1 MIVKLLLLFLIV
13 LAVSAI
19 IYYLFE
25 FFIPALKLKY
35 NDYNDSLATNFE
47 MSSDT
52 LPVQSKI
59 HKIAVIENH
68 AENKTKENKRLNF
81 VGDENCNL
89 LYSKYT
95 SQYKD
100 EKICIGYGDC
110 SKVCPQSALSIKDSP
125 SVISD
130 LCNGCG
136 KCIDV
141 CPLHLISLKNR
152 NSEQENSSLSQK
164 SFKFWNSCY
173 RILRNIFPVN

>member
-1 MIVKLLLLFLIV
+1 MIIKLLLLFLIV
-13 LAVSAI
+13 LAVSAV

-47 MSSDT
+47 LSGENLAID
-52 LPVQSKI
+52 SKI
-59 HKIAVIENH
+59 DKIAVIESH
-68 AENKTKENKRLNF
+68 SENKTEENQRLIF

-89 LYSKYT
+89 FFSKYT

-110 SKVCPQSALSIKDSP
+110 AKICPQSALSIKETP
-125 SVISD
+125 LVISD

-136 KCIDV
+136 KCLDV
-141 CPLHLISLKNR
+141 CPLHLISLKTR
-152 NSEQENSSLSQK
+152 TSQQENSSLSQK

-173 RILRNIFPVN
+173 KILSRIFPVN